1 MKTVI
6 LGAGLMGRLLA
17 CELARRG
24 HAVEVFDDG
33 GPQALNS
40 AARAAAAMLAPLA
53 ESVIAEESVVK
64 MGLYGVSRW
73 PEMLSHLKQSVYF
86 QQRGTMVVWHRQDQA
101 EATRF
106 THQLEA
112 TNARL
117 PQLPKLQTLDAHGMQ
132 QLEPGLAERFGQGL
146 YLPGEGQLDNH
157 QLLDAL
163 LLEMQQQGVALHWDS
178 PRQPGDFAP
187 GTSGQS
193 NATDWLLDCRGLGA
207 QAQWPQ
213 VRGVRGEVVML
224 HAPNVRLSRPTRL
237 IHPRYPIY
245 IAPKE
250 NGIFKIGATEIE
262 SDDLSPVS
270 VRSCLELLSAA
281 YTVDPGFGEARI
293 LDLVAQC
300 RPTLPNNLPA
310 VRRLGERCLQ
320 VNGLYRHGYLIAPAI
335 LDIVLQLMQGADSA
349 LATQFDVSV
358 SEPPGNAGEAIHAH

>member
-1 MKTVI
+1 VKIII

-17 CELARRG
+17 CELARTG
-24 HAVEVFDDG
+24 HSVEVFDAG

-53 ESVIAEESVVK
+53 ESAVAEDSVVS
-64 MGLYGVSRW
+64 MGRYGLSRW
-73 PEMLSHLKQSVYF
+73 PELLSHLKHPVYF
-86 QQRGTMVVWHRQDQA
+86 QQQGTLVVWHRQDQA

-106 THQLEA
+106 THQLQA
-112 TNARL
+112 TNTRL
-117 PQLPKLQTLDAHGMQ
+117 PDLPTLQVLDAQGMA
-132 QLEPGLAERFGQGL
+132 QLEPGLAERFSQGL

-163 LLEMQQQGVALHWDS
+163 LLELQQLGATMHWDS
-178 PRQPGDFAP
+178 PCQPEDFAA
-187 GTSGQS
+187 GTTGQGNS
-193 NATDWLLDCRGLGA
+193 TDWLLDCRGLGA
-207 QAQWPQ
+207 QPQWPQ
-213 VRGVRGEVVML
+213 VRGVRGEVVLL

-250 NGIFKIGATEIE
+250 NGLFKIGATEIE
-262 SDDLSPVS
+262 SDDVSPVS

-293 LDLVAQC
+293 LELVAQC

-310 VRRLGERCLQ
+310 ARRLGARCLQ
-320 VNGLYRHGYLIAPAI
+320 INGLYRHGYLIAPAMV
-335 LDIVLQLMQGADSA
+335 DIVLQLMRGDNSP
-349 LATQFDVSV
+349 LAEQFEVSV
-358 SEPPGNAGEAIHAH
+358 SCTHPQVPKP